1 MKIINSDNFGTLI
14 AEFSAEKK
22 RDILWV
28 PECTSTNVVANEWA
42 SKGWRGSLLTD
53 VQTAGRG
60 RLQRRWDST
69 AGDNILLSWVK
80 DWSCSLDTVPRLT
93 LLLAAE
99 IAHELNLYVK
109 WPNDLMT
116 ENGYKVGGILSSIH
130 TFGTDIHTVV
140 MGIGIN
146 INQTSFAPDLKAS
159 SLKQIHGVE
168 QSRISV
174 FIQILKAM
182 DAVHP
187 TASRDRWIKRS
198 ITLGKRVE
206 VAGRVG
212 VATGIRSDGAL
223 LVDGV
228 PVTSGDVNLVEM

>member
-1 MKIINSDNFGTLI
+1 MKKTNSDNFEALI
-14 AEFSAEKK
+14 AAFSAEDK
-22 RDILWV
+22 RDILWI

-42 SKGWRGSLLTD
+42 TKGWRGCLLTD
-53 VQTAGRG
+53 LQTAGRG

-69 AGDNILLSWVK
+69 AGENLLLSWVK
-80 DWSCSLDTVPRLT
+80 DWNCSLGDVPRLT

-116 ENGYKVGGILSSIH
+116 ENGCKVGGILSSIH
-130 TFGTDIHTVV
+130 TLGTDTHTVV

-146 INQTSFAPDLKAS
+146 INQTCFAPDLRAS

-174 FIQILKAM
+174 FMQILKAM
-182 DAVHP
+182 DAVQP
-187 TASRDRWIKRS
+187 DASLERWVKRS

-212 VATGIRSDGAL
+212 VATGIRADGAL
-223 LVDGV
+223 FVDGI
-228 PVTSGDVNLVEM
+228 PVTSGDVNLVEK